1 LQKLVLKPYFF
12 YFCIPVELNFDIL
25 DHVFIL
31 LSGDLEMN
39 DLSGLEDQVAEL
51 EQRLEGVYEK
61 LDELQAHFDQK
72 MISLEEEREAVAEEA
87 ILAGYELGYLQAV
100 VKMTEKKAFLQEA
113 SNTFDEIM
121 FAPEMLDVASLE
133 GLVSEIDAFD
143 ESLGI
148 DEEDEDWEDDIEWE
162 DDDVEWDDNDEYEDD
177 ENNQQDS
184 EEALTESE
192 VFEAVRSWIAD
203 VKEEESVP
211 EEELEEV

>member
-1 LQKLVLKPYFF
+1 
-12 YFCIPVELNFDIL
+12 
-25 DHVFIL
+25 
-31 LSGDLEMN
+31 MN